1 MRSVKEKEIQ
11 ELECERALGV
21 LGLPALRE
29 RKHKD
34 EEEDSDDSTGTVQY
48 SPPKSVVR
56 RSESVQLPKTKRKRK
71 ALQRAASLP
80 LNHQLGMLNHQ
91 LGVKVNLLG
100 MLPLPRMGGGIVK
113 KRGKKTSVKKNLGC
127 RVTGGD
133 SCDC

>member
-1 MRSVKEKEIQ
+1 MRKK
-11 ELECERALGV
+11 R
-21 LGLPALRE
+21 RE
-29 RKHKD
+29 A
-34 EEEDSDDSTGTVQY
+34 DSDDSTDTVQY

-80 LNHQLGMLNHQ
+80 LNQQGE
-91 LGVKVNLLG
+91 VKVDLPG